1 MEYQNFYLDFINDV
15 KKNMFTTDS
24 LKRPII
30 HHITIDEDDEIHA
43 ALCYYGH
50 GKDPSGNTYS
60 NILMLIYFGELVDGE
75 FDADMDIEI
84 YKEVSIWFDLS
95 DIETIS
101 EFLDMM
107 SAYNKPLKNNI
118 EIATS
123 HEYGD
128 GYVCFMGGRWD
139 DSVELGFQAYQGNES
154 EKYDFCSFQMNSD
167 KFIEL
172 MRDADILIQTQMD
185 RYEKME
191 DHLEIIDPG
200 DFGPI
205 EYILDTRKRKDPT
218 TGFVSIT
225 EHYTV
230 GAIVK
235 GKKYITTQVACK
247 DYDVSNN
254 ELMAKIDILGT
265 MDEDYF
271 LSDNNTLVSVDFL
284 NKIGIK
290 ERGKN

>member
-1 MEYQNFYLDFINDV
+1 MEYQNFYLDFVNDV

-30 HHITIDEDDEIHA
+30 HHITIDEDDDIHA

-50 GKDPSGNTYS
+50 SKDQAGNSYS
-60 NILMLIYFGELVDGE
+60 NIIMLIYFGELVDGE
-75 FDADMDIEI
+75 FDTNMDIEI
-84 YKEVSIWFDLS
+84 YKEVSIWLDLS

-128 GYVCFMGGRWD
+128 GFVCFMGGRWN
-139 DSVELGFQAYQGNES
+139 DSVELGFQARQGDEN
-154 EKYDFCSFQMNSD
+154 EKYDFCSFQIELN
-167 KFIEL
+167 KFIEFI
-172 MRDADILIQTQMD
+172 RDAAILLGTDMD
-185 RYEKME
+185 RYEKVENNLKMIN
-191 DHLEIIDPG
+191 LG

-205 EYILDTRKRKDPT
+205 EYLLDTRKRKDPT
-218 TGFVSIT
+218 TGFVTIT
-225 EHYTV
+225 EYYTV
-230 GAIVK
+230 GAVV
-235 GKKYITTQVACK
+235 GDKKYITTEVACK
-247 DYDVSNN
+247 DYEVCNN
-254 ELMAKIDILGT
+254 ELITKIDILGT
-265 MDEDYF
+265 IEEDYF